1 MIAELNERERRIVG
15 SVIFHGRPGDDG
27 IAEVGYGVELESQ
40 GRGFAT
46 EATRV
51 CVVWALEQPECVAVT
66 ATTYP
71 VAPRVAA
78 RDRED
83 RHDARRHA
91 RARPLRRAPRLRA
104 ASLMACL
111 LRRLARD
118 FRREIREDNIGQGA
132 AALAFY
138 WMLALFPAAIFLLTL
153 LAYLP
158 IPHLERALLHFARSA
173 LPDDAGALLS
183 SFVDT
188 CCGTSAAACSRSAP
202 CSPSG
207 RRRAASTRSCTSS
220 TWPGTSTSGARSG
233 SAAPWRSLI
242 AMCFVLLVIAAFGLV
257 VFGRVL
263 HLRLLRWIVVCAA
276 LLVGIALIYHYG
288 PNVKRRFRLV
298 TPGSLLALAMLI
310 VASVG
315 FQLFVTRVGRFNIT
329 YGSLGAAITLM
340 LWLYLAAWA
349 ILLGAE
355 LDATLSAYARPT
367 AR

>member
-1 MIAELNERERRIVG
+1 M
-15 SVIFHGRPGDDG
+15 FF
-27 IAEVGYGVELESQ
+27 Q
-40 GRGFAT
+40 
-46 EATRV
+46 
-51 CVVWALEQPECVAVT
+51 
-66 ATTYP
+66 
-71 VAPRVAA
+71 
-78 RDRED
+78 
-83 RHDARRHA
+83 
-91 RARPLRRAPRLRA
+91 
-104 ASLMACL
+104 L
-111 LRRLARD
+111 LSD

-158 IPHLERALLHFARSA
+158 IPHLERALLNLVRSA
-173 LPDDAGALLS
+173 LPGDASALLS
-183 SFVDT
+183 GFFENVLSHRRGGLLSFGAVLTIWSASSGIHALMHQLNVAWDVDE
-188 CCGTSAAACSRSAP
+188 RRP
-202 CSPSG
+202 FWK
-207 RRRAASTRSCTSS
+207 RRAVAL
-220 TWPGTSTSGARSG
+220 
-233 SAAPWRSLI
+233 LI
-242 AMCFVLLVIAAFGLV
+242 ATCFVLLVIAAFGLV

-263 HLRLLRWIVVCAA
+263 HLRLLRWLVVCAA

-315 FQLFVTRVGRFNIT
+315 FQVFVTRVGRFNIT

-355 LDATLSAYARPT
+355 LDATLMAYARPR
-367 AR
+367 AK

>member
-1 MIAELNERERRIVG
+1 
-15 SVIFHGRPGDDG
+15 
-27 IAEVGYGVELESQ
+27 
-40 GRGFAT
+40 
-46 EATRV
+46 
-51 CVVWALEQPECVAVT
+51 
-66 ATTYP
+66 
-71 VAPRVAA
+71 
-78 RDRED
+78 
-83 RHDARRHA
+83 
-91 RARPLRRAPRLRA
+91 
-104 ASLMACL
+104 MAFSW
-111 LRRLARD
+111 RRLARD
-118 FRREIREDNIGQGA
+118 FRREINEDHIGQGA

-158 IPHLERALLHFARSA
+158 IPHLERALLHFARST

-188 CCGTSAAACSRSAP
+188 VLRQKRGGLLSFGALLTVWSTS
-202 CSPSG
+202 SG
-207 RRRAASTRSCTSS
+207 IHALMHQLNVAWDVDERRPFWKRRAVAL
-220 TWPGTSTSGARSG
+220 
-233 SAAPWRSLI
+233 LI

-257 VFGRVL
+257 VFGRAL
-263 HLRLLRWIVVCAA
+263 HLRLLRWLVVCAA

-315 FQLFVTRVGRFNIT
+315 FQVFVTRVGRFNIT

-355 LDATLSAYARPT
+355 LDATLSAYARPKAT
-367 AR
+367 